1 MERLILL
8 CCSLALLVG
17 CTKEDDAKKE
27 QEIWVKGYTAF
38 LPTSTYESA
47 SVEFL
52 FFNADNE
59 EVFKVDSKIFDGEI
73 YEYQSIEDETFS
85 LLSNGKLSMTD
96 GTIVEAY
103 KIVRASQLSDA
114 YTNLILPIGRY
125 YICAIYQGRTDGYWC
140 LYSKKYAGMYF
151 DVKSK
156 YNPIDISVVFPCD
169 LHRYGHIEWCKW
181 GDSFSYDFSH

>member
-1 MERLILL
+1 MGKGLYCIFTNINLRKCQCRILI
-8 CCSLALLVG
+8 
-17 CTKEDDAKKE
+17 
-27 QEIWVKGYTAF
+27 
-38 LPTSTYESA
+38 
-47 SVEFL
+47 
-52 FFNADNE
+52 FNADNE

-151 DVKSK
+151 DVKSQ
-156 YNPIDISVVFPCD
+156 YNPIDISVVFHVIYID
-169 LHRYGHIEWCKW
+169 MVI
-181 GDSFSYDFSH
+181 